1 MMTFLLS
8 RESSFTKN
16 IIFSDGRGGEPQRT
30 KTKAL
35 RAPVQTDEAT
45 YPGSDGGCDELN
57 L

>member
-45 YPGSDGGCDELN
+45 YPGSDGGCDGLN